1 MKYDPSINRALIAFR
16 SEQANQIETWGVRPA
31 IETVPDKDIALALSW
46 YIFCQ
51 SGMAEDYT
59 AQSAVF
65 GGYNRVHMHE
75 GGFEAIKS
83 HCMKDFLAN
92 LATHCPWVKVRD
104 F

>member
-1 MKYDPSINRALIAFR
+1 MKYDPYIEKAVIAFR
-16 SEQANQIETWGVRPA
+16 SEQANRIEAWNVRPA
-31 IETVPDKDIALALSW
+31 IEAVPDKDIALAMSF

-51 SGMAEDYT
+51 GGEAEDYT
-59 AQSAVF
+59 AQSSVF
-65 GGYNRVHMHE
+65 GGWNRVHMHE

-83 HCMKDFLAN
+83 HCREDFLAN